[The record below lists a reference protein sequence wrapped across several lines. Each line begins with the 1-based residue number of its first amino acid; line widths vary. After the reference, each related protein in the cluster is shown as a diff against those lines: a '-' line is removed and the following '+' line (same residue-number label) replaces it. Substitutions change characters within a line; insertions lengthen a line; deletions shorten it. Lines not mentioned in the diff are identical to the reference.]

1 MNPVNAEQFLNDQLP
16 PAHRADIPTTLQ
28 LAYAAGK
35 MLCEQEPILQVT
47 SAVDNRGRIISWAV
61 DLAFQRLIETGKWPY
76 DFSWKSFA
84 RPTGRYL
91 QIRLSHSVMSI
102 SQVEYPDFQ
111 PRNVAFRANARIT
124 NQQWLFDDE
133 EHEVQGRPG
142 FLLLHGYQTL
152 TFAHVAVPHKEHR
165 DGFIYRTPNLMAL
178 PHEVPEPFPPAEE
191 TDHEAILSLKE
202 EIEKWQRDH
211 GE

>member
-16 PAHRADIPTTLQ
+16 PAHRDDIPTTLQ
-28 LAYAAGK
+28 LAYAA
-35 MLCEQEPILQVT
+35 
-47 SAVDNRGRIISWAV
+47 
-61 DLAFQRLIETGKWPY
+61 
-76 DFSWKSFA
+76 
-84 RPTGRYL
+84 
-91 QIRLSHSVMSI
+91 
-102 SQVEYPDFQ
+102 
-111 PRNVAFRANARIT
+111 
-124 NQQWLFDDE
+124 
-133 EHEVQGRPG
+133 
-142 FLLLHGYQTL
+142 
-152 TFAHVAVPHKEHR
+152 EHR